1 MEVFAIRVRR
11 KTRKFDLFKTI
22 VNSGF
27 NFVDGDVVVVSSK
40 FVSISEGSLMQ
51 LKRVRPT
58 SMAKKLARRFQ
69 MNEELTELYYVKLT

>member
-27 NFVDGDVVVVSSK
+27 TFVDGDVVVVSSK
-40 FVSISEGSLMQ
+40 FVSISEGSLVQ
-51 LKRVRPT
+51 LQSVRPT

-69 MNEELTELYYVKLT
+69 MNEELTGLY